1 MSAWGLKL
9 ASLLTTV
16 FVLAGSYVYALTH
29 VKNAAAP
36 LQPPVADK
44 PAATA
49 APAATSTPLPSL
61 VGIRRGNPPRS
72 TAAPAPLLNL
82 TPGVQA
88 TALPAI
94 TFTHVS

>member
-1 MSAWGLKL
+1 VPAWGLKVG
-9 ASLLTTV
+9 SLLTTV
-16 FVLAGSYVYALTH
+16 LVLAGSYGYAAAH
-29 VKNAAAP
+29 IKNPDAP